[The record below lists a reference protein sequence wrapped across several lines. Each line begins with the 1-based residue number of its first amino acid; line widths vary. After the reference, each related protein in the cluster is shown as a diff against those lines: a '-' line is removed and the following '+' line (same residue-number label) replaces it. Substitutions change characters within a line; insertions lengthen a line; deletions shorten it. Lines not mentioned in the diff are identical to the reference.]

1 MSFVQPDSTFL
12 IPLSRPEG
20 ALGVLPDFVGDE
32 NNQTLKYFLKP
43 SNTDGHDW
51 PLVLFGP
58 TGTGKTG
65 LAHSL
70 VNLDPTLNSGRPIFQ
85 TFVDF
90 SRLFQSAVD
99 TDSTQEFRQKYLKS
113 DLIVLDDLQEFVRFP
128 KAQQEMVN
136 LLDQLHHSGSPLVVT
151 SNQPVQLI
159 NGLLPQLVSRLLHGL
174 SIELKPPGP
183 HARRVIIDRLA
194 NLHGA
199 PLATD
204 ALDVLVDRLPLTFP
218 KINQFFIQY
227 LTSCNRQPDAVISR
241 EDLLA
246 YFNQLN
252 SKDQEKIV
260 DLIIR
265 SVANEFKLSPAD
277 IRGSSRKQTTA
288 LARAISIYL
297 HRTLLLMSFA
307 KIGSY
312 YGNRD
317 HSTVMHAYRKVL
329 DLLGDDR
336 NDNIPRARTLKLE
349 SQLHEIL
356 AVNI

>member
-1 MSFVQPDSTFL
+1 MNFVQPDSTFL

-20 ALGVLPDFVGDE
+20 APGVLPDFVADE
-32 NNQTLKYFLKP
+32 NNQTLKYFLDP
-43 SNTDGHDW
+43 ANTECHDW

-70 VNLDPTLNSGRPIFQ
+70 VQLQQTPRPRRPIFQ

-99 TDSTQEFRQKYLKS
+99 TDSTQEFRQKYIKS
-113 DLIVLDDLQEFVRFP
+113 DWIVLDDLQEFVRFP
-128 KAQQEMVN
+128 KAQQEMIN
-136 LLDQLHHSGSPLVVT
+136 LLDQLHQSGSPLVVT
-151 SNQPVQLI
+151 SNQPVQHI

-194 NLHGA
+194 DLHGA
-199 PLATD
+199 DLTTD
-204 ALDVLVDRLPLTFP
+204 AVDILVDRLPLTFP

-227 LTSCNRQPDAVISR
+227 LANCNRQPGAPISG

-252 SKDQEKIV
+252 SKDQEKFA

-288 LARAISIYL
+288 LARAIAIYL
-297 HRTLLLMSFA
+297 HRSLLLMSFA

>member
-1 MSFVQPDSTFL
+1 M
-12 IPLSRPEG
+12 
-20 ALGVLPDFVGDE
+20 
-32 NNQTLKYFLKP
+32 
-43 SNTDGHDW
+43 
-51 PLVLFGP
+51 
-58 TGTGKTG
+58 
-65 LAHSL
+65 
-70 VNLDPTLNSGRPIFQ
+70 
-85 TFVDF
+85 
-90 SRLFQSAVD
+90 
-99 TDSTQEFRQKYLKS
+99 
-113 DLIVLDDLQEFVRFP
+113 
-128 KAQQEMVN
+128 
-136 LLDQLHHSGSPLVVT
+136 
-151 SNQPVQLI
+151 
-159 NGLLPQLVSRLLHGL
+159 
-174 SIELKPPGP
+174 
-183 HARRVIIDRLA
+183 
-194 NLHGA
+194 
-199 PLATD
+199 
-204 ALDVLVDRLPLTFP
+204 
-218 KINQFFIQY
+218 
-227 LTSCNRQPDAVISR
+227 
-241 EDLLA
+241 
-246 YFNQLN
+246 N
-252 SKDQEKIV
+252 SKDQEKFV